1 MKLLND
7 KSVKRVMPVILL
19 LSLFLPEPL
28 SAGNQNNFQKPA
40 AGTGSGF
47 FSADTAKLNSYIR
60 KGNEN
65 LKKSWLKPEITK
77 KYIDSAILLCEK
89 EGIEITSELHF
100 LSARYSFEI
109 GDFTA
114 VEEEI
119 TLAENIARNKKD
131 NNELAKILL
140 FKGLYSLRTG
150 FFKESSEAY
159 MKSIELAK
167 KWKITGIIHDG
178 YFGIANVMNA
188 AGDLKGYR
196 NNLRNS
202 IDASTAEGDTLGLE
216 EGLLR
221 LGSSYIETD
230 RNFHKVDSLLKK
242 CLEISIIRKDT
253 FYTGFSSANIGYNYY
268 LEKDYDPSLYYYK
281 MSLDYSIPG
290 KQISI
295 SSNSLGNIGTIY
307 RDLKKYTLALNFYE
321 KSINQAKK
329 VHDWY
334 NLSWVYQDMSK
345 LFISISDTSKAY
357 VNYVLYKQY
366 SDSLSKKSSSKGLA
380 DARIRY
386 EADNHKKEIALLSMR
401 LKNNRLLTFGFAG
414 MIVLISVIAALI
426 VMGSRSNAKRRM
438 SEMKRQISEI
448 TQANL
453 RQQMNPHF
461 IFNTLNSIQYFMY
474 QHDKLATNNYLT
486 KFSSLIRKVLE
497 NSQHTYISLS
507 DELDALNLYLEL
519 ESLRFRD
526 KFDYSITV
534 DEDIDTLLY
543 KVPSMLIQP
552 YVENSICH
560 GLMPLHHKGTVKID
574 IMIENGALICTIED
588 NGIGRDAALEN
599 KKSRGAEHNS
609 LGTQITNSRLDL
621 VNSLYGT
628 SLKTTYT
635 DLKNENGEAEGTRV
649 ELQIPV
655 MT

>member
-47 FSADTAKLNSYIR
+47 STADTTKLNSFIR

-100 LSARYSFEI
+100 LSAKYSFET
-109 GDFTA
+109 GDFTT
-114 VEEEI
+114 VEEEML
-119 TLAENIARNKKD
+119 LAESGAEGNKDYKT
-131 NNELAKILL
+131 LCKVLL

-150 FFKESSEAY
+150 FFKESNDAY
-159 MKSIELAK
+159 LKSIELAK
-167 KWKITGIIHDG
+167 KMKIQGIVQKG
-178 YFGIANVMNA
+178 YFGIANLMRQT
-188 AGDLKGYR
+188 GDMKGYR
-196 NNLRNS
+196 TNLTRS
-202 IDASTAEGDTLGLE
+202 IDAAIAEHDTVDLE

-221 LGSSYIETD
+221 LGSSYLEYE
-230 RNFHKVDSLLKK
+230 RNFHKVDSMLKR
-242 CLEISIIRKDT
+242 CLELSIIRKDT
-253 FYTGFSSANIGYNYY
+253 FYTGFSAANIGYNYY
-268 LEKDYDPSLYYYK
+268 LEKDYDPSLHFYK
-281 MSLDYSIPG
+281 LSLNYSIPG
-290 KQISI
+290 KQIYAAA
-295 SSNSLGNIGTIY
+295 NSLGNIGNIY
-307 RDLKKYTLALNFYE
+307 RDQKKYSQAINFYNQ
-321 KSINQAKK
+321 SIAQAKTI
-329 VHDWY
+329 HDWY

-345 LFISISDTSKAY
+345 LYISIRDTSKAY
-357 VNYVLYKQY
+357 VNFVLYKQY
-366 SDSLSKKSSSKGLA
+366 SDSSLKKSSTQGLA

-386 EADNHKKEIALLSMR
+386 EADNHKKEIALLSLR
-401 LKNNRLLTFGFAG
+401 LKNNRLLIFGFAG
-414 MIVLISVIAALI
+414 LIVLILVIAALI
-426 VMGSRSNAKRRM
+426 VISSKSNAKRKM

-526 KFDYSITV
+526 KFDYAITV
-534 DEDIDTLLY
+534 DEDIDSLLY

-574 IMIENGALICTIED
+574 IMIDNGTLICTIED